1 MLSLIVSGGATLESR
16 RVRMVALGG
25 DRAVDARSGGFIS
38 GRWRLLFSSVD
49 VGSLVGGGGFHRS
62 TVATLASGKVRFL

>member
-1 MLSLIVSGGATLESR
+1 MTGLLM
-16 RVRMVALGG
+16 RVLVILFPG
-25 DRAVDARSGGFIS
+25 DGGF
-38 GRWRLLFSSVD
+38 FSSVD